1 MHKSKMK
8 HEEHAH
14 HKKEKH
20 NEEHKHHKKEHHK
33 KSSSTAL
40 KAKMAKG

>member
-8 HEEHAH
+8 HEEHAD
-14 HKKEKH
+14 HKKD
-20 NEEHKHHKKEHHK
+20 KHHEMKKSPAKKMHK
-33 KSSSTAL
+33 KSDTAL